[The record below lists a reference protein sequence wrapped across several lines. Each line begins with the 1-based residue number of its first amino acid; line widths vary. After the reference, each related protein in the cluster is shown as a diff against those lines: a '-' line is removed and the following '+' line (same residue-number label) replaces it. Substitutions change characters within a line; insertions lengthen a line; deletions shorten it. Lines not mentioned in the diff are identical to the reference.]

1 MLLTAYKDLHNVN
14 VMGNKVTKEVDIS
27 APSLTWDK
35 ENNRPKYFFP
45 NGTFV
50 FNFYGEYS
58 RDEFLKANV
67 DDPEFEKMVKK
78 DVENYT
84 THYYIYRDCKSCAH
98 NIYYK
103 DQKYG
108 FAWFNMAYIKP
119 MFTIDISSHDDLSKL
134 KIQRFLGDAH
144 ISIQS
149 MHTNSTIK
157 WSGTNAD
164 VAANYVCD
172 IIEDLEVYT
181 VKNDMGCQETTT
193 TVTYKKELQCIL
205 MKLIDYMMSMNRF
218 PN

>member
-1 MLLTAYKDLHNVN
+1 
-14 VMGNKVTKEVDIS
+14 MGNKVVKESDRS
-27 APSLTWDK
+27 TPSLTWDK

-45 NGTFV
+45 DGTFV
-50 FNFYGEYS
+50 FNFYGDYS

-67 DDPEFEKMVKK
+67 VDPEFEKIVKIN
-78 DVENYT
+78 VEHYK
-84 THYYIYRDCKSCAH
+84 THYYIYRNCKNCAH

-108 FAWFNMAYIKP
+108 FAWFNMAYIVP

-149 MHTNSTIK
+149 MSYTNSSIK
-157 WSGTNAD
+157 WNGTNAD

-172 IIEDLEVYT
+172 IIENLDVYT
-181 VKNDMGCQETTT
+181 VKNDLGCQETTI
-193 TVTYKKELQCIL
+193 TVTDKKELQCIL
-205 MKLIDYMMSMNRF
+205 MKLIDYMMSINSKS
-218 PN
+218 N